1 VSSIVP
7 FIDREQSWLAF
18 NQRVLELAEDESI
31 PLLERI
37 RYLTIFASNLDEF
50 YMVRVGSVLGKIEL
64 GVNSANSAGLTP
76 KESLEQISLKA
87 RELATRHAR
96 LFKSDLLPE
105 LRKNGIELITW
116 DDLTDIERGY
126 VTKLFAD
133 RIFPVLTPLAVD
145 PSHPFP
151 YISGLSLNLAVI
163 VKNQDSGAE
172 FFARIKV
179 PPILPRYIA
188 TNGVG
193 SLRFIPIEELI
204 VIHLQEL
211 FPGML
216 IQDHYTFR
224 VTRNQDIEL
233 DEEDTDDLL
242 DTLEQELSR
251 RRFGPPVR
259 LEVEEG
265 VDQKLL
271 TRLCEELDINPS
283 SVFSLPAPLDLTD
296 LLRITDLD
304 FPKLKFPVF
313 KSKTVAALSEID
325 PEEPDLFFAA
335 IRQGEIMLHHPYDS
349 FTTSVVQF
357 IQNAAQDPHVL
368 AIKQTLYRTSGDSPI
383 MEALI
388 EAAEA
393 GKQVLAVIE
402 LRARFDEQANVRWA
416 RKLEAV
422 GVHVVYGLMGFKTH
436 AKLSLVIRDE
446 PTGIRRYAHVGTGNY
461 NPKTARF
468 YEDLGIISSDPEL
481 TEDLTK
487 LFNQLSGFGPQY
499 TFSRLLVAPRT
510 LRPGLLERI
519 ENEIGNAKIGKASGI
534 RFKLNS
540 LLDEEFI
547 DALYRASQAGVSVD
561 LVIRGISSIK
571 PGIKGLSEN
580 IRVRSI
586 LGRFLEHSRIYHFKN
601 GGSDEYWIGSADL
614 MQRNLDRR
622 VESLVRIDK
631 PAHKN
636 MLQEIL
642 DISMD
647 PKTSSWH
654 QHDMLWER
662 AEKGKPTQNLEDIQ
676 STFINRNKRGRK

>member
-1 VSSIVP
+1 MK

-18 NQRVLELAEDESI
+18 NQRVLELAEDENI
-31 PLLERI
+31 PLFERVK
-37 RYLTIFASNLDEF
+37 YLTIFASNLDEF
-50 YMVRVGSVLGKIEL
+50 FMVRVGSVLGKIEL
-64 GVNSANSAGLTP
+64 GVTASNSAGLTP
-76 KESLEQISLKA
+76 QGSLEQISRKTG
-87 RELATRHAR
+87 ELSLRHAR
-96 LFKSDLLPE
+96 LFKDKLMPE
-105 LRKNGIELITW
+105 LRKNGIEIITW
-116 DDLTDIERGY
+116 DQLTDSERVH
-126 VTKLFAD
+126 VTKLFTD

-163 VKNQDSGAE
+163 VKNPDSGAE

-179 PPILPRYIA
+179 PPILPRYVS
-188 TNGVG
+188 TNNTG

-265 VDQKLL
+265 VDPKLL
-271 TRLCEELDINPS
+271 TRLCEELEINPS
-283 SVFSLPAPLDLTD
+283 NVFSLPAPLDLTD

-304 FPKLKFPVF
+304 FPKLKFPPF
-313 KSKTVAALSEID
+313 RSRSVAALSEID
-325 PEEPDLFFAA
+325 SEEPDLFFAA
-335 IRQGEIMLHHPYDS
+335 IRQGEILLHHPYDS

-357 IQNAAQDPHVL
+357 LQHAAQDPQVL

-446 PTGIRRYAHVGTGNY
+446 ATGIRRYAHVGTGNY

-468 YEDLGIISSDPEL
+468 YEDLGIMSSDPEL

-487 LFNQLSGFGPQY
+487 LFNQLSGFGPQS

-519 ENEIGNAKIGKASGI
+519 ENEIKNAKSGKNSGI
-534 RFKLNS
+534 QFKLNS

-547 DALYRASQAGVSVD
+547 EALYRASQAGVPVD

-571 PGIKGLSEN
+571 PGVPGLSEN

-586 LGRFLEHSRIYHFKN
+586 LGRFLEHSRIYHFTN

-622 VESLVRIDK
+622 VESLVRIEK
-631 PAHKN
+631 AAHKN
-636 MLQEIL
+636 LLQEIL

-654 QHDMLWER
+654 QQDSNWKRVNE
-662 AEKGKPTQNLEDIQ
+662 GKHSQELTDIQ
-676 STFINRNKRGRK
+676 SEFIKRNKAERK

>member
-1 VSSIVP
+1 MK

-18 NQRVLELAEDESI
+18 NQRVLELAEDVNI
-31 PLLERI
+31 PLFERVK
-37 RYLTIFASNLDEF
+37 YLTIFASNLDEF
-50 YMVRVGSVLGKIEL
+50 FMVRVGSVIGKIEL
-64 GVNSANSAGLTP
+64 GITAANSAGLTP
-76 KESLEQISLKA
+76 QGSLEQISHKA
-87 RELATRHAR
+87 GELSLRHAR
-96 LFKSDLLPE
+96 LFKDKLMPE
-105 LRKNGIELITW
+105 LRKNGIEIITW
-116 DDLTDIERGY
+116 DQLTDSERVH
-126 VTKLFAD
+126 VTKLFTD

-163 VKNQDSGAE
+163 VKNPDSGAE

-179 PPILPRYIA
+179 PPILPRYVS
-188 TNGVG
+188 TNTTG

-259 LEVEEG
+259 LEVQEG
-265 VDQKLL
+265 VDPKLL
-271 TRLCEELDINPS
+271 TRLCEELEINPS
-283 SVFSLPAPLDLTD
+283 NVFSLPAPLDLTD

-304 FPKLKFPVF
+304 FPKLKFPPF
-313 KSKTVAALSEID
+313 RSKSVAALSEID
-325 PEEPDLFFAA
+325 SEEPDLFFAA
-335 IRQGEIMLHHPYDS
+335 IRQGEILLHHPYDS

-357 IQNAAQDPHVL
+357 LQHAAQDPQVL

-446 PTGIRRYAHVGTGNY
+446 ATGIRRYAHVGTGNY

-468 YEDLGIISSDPEL
+468 YEDLGIMSSDPEL

-487 LFNQLSGFGPQY
+487 LFNQLSGFGPQS

-519 ENEIGNAKIGKASGI
+519 ENEIKNAKNGKSSGI
-534 RFKLNS
+534 QFKLNS

-547 DALYRASQAGVSVD
+547 EALYRASQAGVPVD

-571 PGIKGLSEN
+571 PGVPGLSEN

-622 VESLVRIDK
+622 VESLVRIEK
-631 PAHKN
+631 AAHKN

-647 PKTSSWH
+647 SKTSSWH
-654 QHDMLWER
+654 QQDTNWKRVNE
-662 AEKGKPTQNLEDIQ
+662 GNLSQELTDIQ
-676 STFINRNKRGRK
+676 SEFIRRNKAERK